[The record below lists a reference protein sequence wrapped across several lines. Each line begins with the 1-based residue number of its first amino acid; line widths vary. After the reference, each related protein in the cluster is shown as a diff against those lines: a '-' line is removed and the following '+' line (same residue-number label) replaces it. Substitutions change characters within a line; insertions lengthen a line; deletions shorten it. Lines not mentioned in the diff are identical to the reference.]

1 MTLPQWG
8 HGEAFWPFLRCCCCS
23 GLYLRWDVTEEMN
36 CHCPGYTEDKK
47 LGRANSITVTSWEY
61 PNIIFPHQVFR
72 LLLQYMSS
80 GQTHPERSLH
90 STSYHSAL
98 SIGGSRFYLRSFRS
112 HTCLQMIVLFCNSNV
127 STTLRSDFFFFYEVT
142 WKKREVLWYLLN
154 VFYGRSLR
162 SVCVSFKLQ
171 NSPVKRGLHYLGF
184 TNTEMESHRG
194 LVNFFLPDNIFKNS
208 LKMWQ
213 ERVTTM
219 LLKSTDTVA
228 EYVLIQSICWETRN
242 GRNSCMIGSQWDCCL
257 KKSKPE
263 GSMVFQNAQRWEL
276 LQN

>member
-1 MTLPQWG
+1 MVRLSGLFCDAAAALGSTFAEMSRRKWIATAPATQKIRSSAGQTASLSLLGNTPIS
-8 HGEAFWPFLRCCCCS
+8 FFLTKCS
-23 GLYLRWDVTEEMN
+23 GCCYSICHLARRIQNAHYIPLPIILPSALVVADFTWEVSEAIHACRWSF
-36 CHCPGYTEDKK
+36 CF
-47 LGRANSITVTSWEY
+47 ATVT
-61 PNIIFPHQVFR
+61 FPQP
-72 LLLQYMSS
+72 L
-80 GQTHPERSLH
+80 GQ
-90 STSYHSAL
+90 
-98 SIGGSRFYLRSFRS
+98 I
-112 HTCLQMIVLFCNSNV
+112 
-127 STTLRSDFFFFYEVT
+127 FFFFYEVT